1 VISASQY
8 TLFEEGDAVPPP
20 SPSDLELTTLK
31 MKALEVHRR
40 LCEVFK
46 CPIAFFADRE
56 PMDEI
61 ISSLLSHRTKNR
73 DSARAYRTMRE
84 RFPTWWEVM
93 NADPLE
99 LQQAIAAST
108 WAEQKAPRIQ
118 TVLREIMA
126 RQGTFNLDF
135 LGHLPVNEAR
145 AWLESLPGVGPKTS
159 AATLLFSRL
168 RRPALPVDSHHHRVA
183 ARVGLIAL
191 STPVGKAHALLER
204 LLPPNWDAQ
213 TVYDHHEVL
222 MLHGQQTCHF
232 IKPDCQNC
240 VLNSICNWFQADFR
254 NPSEAIQ
261 GQLQE

>member
-1 VISASQY
+1 MTSAPQG
-8 TLFEEGDAVPPP
+8 TLFESDDAMPAPNTAQ
-20 SPSDLELTTLK
+20 LELTTLK

-40 LCEVFK
+40 LCKVLG
-46 CPIAFFADRE
+46 CPIRFFANRE

-84 RFPTWWEVM
+84 HYPTWLEVM
-93 NADPLE
+93 NAAPLE
-99 LQQAIAAST
+99 LQQAILAST

-118 TVLREIMA
+118 AVLREIMA
-126 RQGTFNLDF
+126 RRGSFNLDF
-135 LGHLPVNEAR
+135 LGDLPVPEAR

-183 ARVGLIAL
+183 ARVGLIKI
-191 STPVGKAHALLER
+191 STPVGKAHALLEG
-204 LLPPNWDAQ
+204 LLPPDWDAQ

-232 IKPDCQNC
+232 MNPRCHDC
-240 VLNSICNWFQADFR
+240 VLNSICDWFQGGFR
-254 NPSEAIQ
+254 NQSEVKQ
-261 GQLQE
+261 GQRRE

>member
-1 VISASQY
+1 M
-8 TLFEEGDAVPPP
+8 PPP
-20 SPSDLELTTLK
+20 NTANLELTTLK

-46 CPIAFFADRE
+46 CPIRFFADRE

-73 DSARAYRTMRE
+73 DSAKAYRVMRE
-84 RFPTWWEVM
+84 RYPTWLEVM
-93 NADPLE
+93 NAEPLE
-99 LQQAIAAST
+99 LRATIQAST

-118 TVLREIMA
+118 AVLREIMA
-126 RQGTFNLDF
+126 RRGSFNLDF
-135 LGHLPVNEAR
+135 LGDLPVREAR
-145 AWLESLPGVGPKTS
+145 DWLESLTGVGPKTS

-183 ARVGLIAL
+183 ARVGLIAI

-204 LLPPNWDAQ
+204 LLPPDWEAQ

-222 MLHGQQTCHF
+222 MLHGQQVCHF
-232 IKPDCQNC
+232 INPRCQDC
-240 VLNSICNWFQADFR
+240 VLNGICEWFQGGFR
-254 NPSEAIQ
+254 NPSELKQ
-261 GQLQE
+261 G